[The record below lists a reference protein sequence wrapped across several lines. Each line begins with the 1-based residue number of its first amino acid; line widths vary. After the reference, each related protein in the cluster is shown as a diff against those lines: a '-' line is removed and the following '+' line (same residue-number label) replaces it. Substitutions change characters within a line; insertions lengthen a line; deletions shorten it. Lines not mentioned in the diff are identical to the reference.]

1 MNAQG
6 LIPLSR
12 PVSSDLQ
19 LSQMESDMAGL
30 ADSESLA
37 ADQESMILD
46 MLRQSSDNI
55 VPVLPTAAAAGDI
68 VPATYNPVLKS
79 SSGWQVVRMRV
90 TGYCAC
96 SKCCG
101 TNDGITANNH
111 RIRPGD
117 AFVAADKKFR
127 FGTQM
132 KIPGYNMGNS
142 VKVYDRGRL
151 IKGNRLDVFFHS
163 HSQAKKWGTRYLD
176 VLVKTE
182 R

>member
-12 PVSSDLQ
+12 PISSDFQ
-19 LSQMESDMAGL
+19 FSTNKFAKTEL
-30 ADSESLA
+30 ADSESFEM
-37 ADQESMILD
+37 DQESMILD
-46 MLRQSSDNI
+46 MLRQSSEHI
-55 VPVLPTAAAAGDI
+55 VPDLPVVMDAAR
-68 VPATYNPVLKS
+68 PTSKPVLKA
-79 SSGWQVVRMRV
+79 SSGWRVVRMRV

-111 RIRPGD
+111 RIRSGD
-117 AFVAADKKFR
+117 VFVAADKKFR
-127 FGTQM
+127 FGTEM
-132 KIPGYNMGNS
+132 KIPGYNMGKP

-151 IKGNRLDVFFHS
+151 IKGNCVDVFFHS
-163 HSQAKKWGTRYLD
+163 HSQAKKWGVRYLD